1 MSAISNIRKNL
12 NSTGSTIIVGFI
24 VFVLVATF
32 GGFIGNN
39 NLGDNV
45 IFTVNGEDVYAGE
58 YSLEANRI
66 ASNFDELDGISEE
79 DLDSFTRSS
88 LIFKKLFS
96 QKADEIGF
104 GISEDKINDLIRQ
117 DRNFYSNDKFDV
129 NIFRGLLSRLGM
141 TTDDFRKLTESNYNA
156 SELINFLR
164 STSFVTNE
172 EAKDFINTSKQ
183 KRDIR
188 FKKISLKEV
197 ANDQIVTSDEI
208 LDFYNNYQS
217 NYYTLKQINI
227 NSIFIT
233 KDDFKNEITVSA
245 DEIFEEKTALFEQ
258 NQNLSQ
264 TRVSHIQ
271 LTFDEATK
279 NEQFNVAKT
288 IIAELNND
296 EQTFEELVL
305 TYSDDFGS
313 KDNGG
318 DLGFT
323 DGSVFPDEFE
333 NELSNIELNGTSEII
348 DLGSSYHVLKVTER
362 NEYSISE
369 DDIID
374 RLVSIKAEEEMQN
387 ILNEIDENIT
397 NLTIQEISDIYGI
410 SFKSEERL
418 SITDLLT
425 SFGDLEFVED
435 FERNNIFLNEVYGPY
450 ELDQGYL
457 IIEPIDL
464 FPSKLKPID
473 EVTAEIERELKIST
487 AKTLLPSIIE
497 SSLLDLEKQENLDR
511 FVTYSEIDRETSLFP
526 QDVTNKI
533 FSITNIN
540 GDDSIAST
548 LYLDDAYVIQLL
560 GVDDFKGIITLEE
573 IEETKNAI
581 SQAMGE
587 IERDSFYRVLR
598 DSAKIN

>member
-164 STSFVTNE
+164 STPFVTNE

-258 NQNLSQ
+258 NKNSSQ

-279 NEQFNVAKT
+279 NEQFDVAKT

-323 DGSVFPDEFE
+323 DGSVFPEEFE

-425 SFGDLEFVED
+425 SFGDLDFVED

-473 EVTAEIERELKIST
+473 EVTAEIERELKISM

-497 SSLLDLEKQENLDR
+497 SYLLDLKKQENLDR

-540 GDDSIAST
+540 GDASIAST

>member
-217 NYYTLKQINI
+217 NFYTLKQINI

-245 DEIFEEKTALFEQ
+245 DETFEEKTALFEQ

-450 ELDQGYL
+450 EVDQGYL

-497 SSLLDLEKQENLDR
+497 SYLLDLEKQENLDR

>member
-217 NYYTLKQINI
+217 NFYTLKQINI

-279 NEQFNVAKT
+279 NEQFDVAKT
-288 IIAELNND
+288 IIAKLNND

-323 DGSVFPDEFE
+323 DGSVFPEEFE

-425 SFGDLEFVED
+425 SFGDLDFVED

-497 SSLLDLEKQENLDR
+497 SYLLDLEKQENLDR

>member
-45 IFTVNGEDVYAGE
+45 ILTVNGEDIYAGE

-66 ASNFDELDGISEE
+66 ASNFDELDDISEE

-208 LDFYNNYQS
+208 SDFYNNYRS
-217 NYYTLKQINI
+217 NFYTLKQINI

-245 DEIFEEKTALFEQ
+245 DEILEEKTALFEQ

-271 LTFDEATK
+271 LSFDEATK
-279 NEQFNVAKT
+279 NEQFDVAKT

-323 DGSVFPDEFE
+323 DGSVFPEEFE

-369 DDIID
+369 EDIID

-425 SFGDLEFVED
+425 SFGDLDFVED

-487 AKTLLPSIIE
+487 AKTLMPSIIE
-497 SSLLDLEKQENLDR
+497 SYLSDLEKQENLDR
-511 FVTYSEIDRETSLFP
+511 FITYSEIDRETSLFP

-533 FSITNIN
+533 FSIVNTRGN
-540 GDDSIAST
+540 DSIASI

-598 DSAKIN
+598 DLAKIN

>member
-188 FKKISLKEV
+188 FKKISLKEL

-217 NYYTLKQINI
+217 NFYTLKQINI

-271 LTFDEATK
+271 LSFDEATK
-279 NEQFNVAKT
+279 NQQFDVAKT

-323 DGSVFPDEFE
+323 DGSVFPEEFE

-425 SFGDLEFVED
+425 SFGDLDFVED

-497 SSLLDLEKQENLDR
+497 SYLSDLEKQENLDR
-511 FVTYSEIDRETSLFP
+511 FITYSEIDRETSLFP

>member
-217 NYYTLKQINI
+217 NFYTLKQINI

-271 LTFDEATK
+271 LSFDEATK
-279 NEQFNVAKT
+279 NEQFDVAKT

-323 DGSVFPDEFE
+323 DGSVFPEEFE

-348 DLGSSYHVLKVTER
+348 DLGSSFHVLKVTER

-369 DDIID
+369 EDIID

-425 SFGDLEFVED
+425 SFGDLDFVED

-487 AKTLLPSIIE
+487 AKTLMPSIIE
-497 SSLLDLEKQENLDR
+497 SYLSDLEKQENLDR

-533 FSITNIN
+533 FSIVNTRGN
-540 GDDSIAST
+540 DSIASI

>member
-188 FKKISLKEV
+188 FKKISLKEL

-258 NQNLSQ
+258 NKNSSQ

-279 NEQFNVAKT
+279 NEQFDVAKT
-288 IIAELNND
+288 IIAKLNND

-323 DGSVFPDEFE
+323 DGSVFPEEFE

-425 SFGDLEFVED
+425 SFGDLDFVED

-497 SSLLDLEKQENLDR
+497 SYLLDLEKQENLDR

-540 GDDSIAST
+540 GDASIAST

>member
-258 NQNLSQ
+258 NKNSSQ

-279 NEQFNVAKT
+279 NEQFDVAKT

-425 SFGDLEFVED
+425 SFGDLDFVED

-497 SSLLDLEKQENLDR
+497 SYLLDLKKQENLDR

>member
-45 IFTVNGEDVYAGE
+45 ILTVNGEDIYAGE

-66 ASNFDELDGISEE
+66 ASNFDELDDISEE

-208 LDFYNNYQS
+208 SDFYNNYQS
-217 NYYTLKQINI
+217 NFYTLKQINI

-271 LTFDEATK
+271 LSFDEATK
-279 NEQFNVAKT
+279 NEQFDVAKT

-323 DGSVFPDEFE
+323 DGSVFPEEFE

-425 SFGDLEFVED
+425 SFGDLDFVED

-487 AKTLLPSIIE
+487 AKTLMPSIIE
-497 SSLLDLEKQENLDR
+497 SYLSDLEKQENLDR
-511 FVTYSEIDRETSLFP
+511 FITYSEIDRETSLFP

-533 FSITNIN
+533 FSIVNTNGN
-540 GDDSIAST
+540 DSIASI

-598 DSAKIN
+598 DLAKIN

>member
-188 FKKISLKEV
+188 FKKISLKEL

-217 NYYTLKQINI
+217 NFYTLKQINI

-279 NEQFNVAKT
+279 NEQFDVAKT
-288 IIAELNND
+288 IIAKLNND

-323 DGSVFPDEFE
+323 DGSVFPEEFE
-333 NELSNIELNGTSEII
+333 NELSNIELNGTSKII

-497 SSLLDLEKQENLDR
+497 SYLSDLEKQENLDR
-511 FVTYSEIDRETSLFP
+511 FITYSEIDRETSLFP

>member
-12 NSTGSTIIVGFI
+12 NSTGSTLIVGFI

-45 IFTVNGEDVYAGE
+45 IFSVNGEDVYAGE

-79 DLDSFTRSS
+79 DLDSLTRSS
-88 LIFKKLFS
+88 LIFRKLFS

-156 SELINFLR
+156 AELINFLR
-164 STSFVTNE
+164 SNSFVTNE

-217 NYYTLKQINI
+217 NFYTLKQINI

-271 LTFDEATK
+271 LSFDEATK
-279 NEQFNVAKT
+279 NQQFDVAKT

-323 DGSVFPDEFE
+323 DGSVFPEEFE

-362 NEYSISE
+362 NEYNISE

-425 SFGDLEFVED
+425 SFGDLDFVED

-464 FPSKLKPID
+464 FPSKLKPLD
-473 EVTAEIERELKIST
+473 EVTAEIESELKIST

-497 SSLLDLEKQENLDR
+497 SYLFDLEKQENLDR
-511 FVTYSEIDRETSLFP
+511 FITYSEIDRETSLFP

-533 FSITNIN
+533 FSIVNTNGN
-540 GDDSIAST
+540 DSIASI

-560 GVDDFKGIITLEE
+560 GVEDFKGIITLEE

>member
-188 FKKISLKEV
+188 FKKISLKEL

-258 NQNLSQ
+258 NKNSSQ

-279 NEQFNVAKT
+279 NEQFDVAKT

-425 SFGDLEFVED
+425 SFGDLDFVED

-497 SSLLDLEKQENLDR
+497 SYLLDLEKQENLDR

-540 GDDSIAST
+540 GDASIAST

>member
-45 IFTVNGEDVYAGE
+45 IFTVNGEDIYAGE

-66 ASNFDELDGISEE
+66 ASNFDELDDISEE

-217 NYYTLKQINI
+217 NFYTLKQINI

-258 NQNLSQ
+258 NKNLLQ

-279 NEQFNVAKT
+279 NEQFDVAQT

-323 DGSVFPDEFE
+323 DGSVFPEEFE

-450 ELDQGYL
+450 EVDQGYL

-473 EVTAEIERELKIST
+473 EVTAEIERELKISM

-497 SSLLDLEKQENLDR
+497 SYLLDLEKQENLDR

-540 GDDSIAST
+540 GDDSITST

>member
-45 IFTVNGEDVYAGE
+45 ILTVNGEDIYAGE

-66 ASNFDELDGISEE
+66 ASNFDELDDISEE

-208 LDFYNNYQS
+208 SDFYNNYQS
-217 NYYTLKQINI
+217 NFYTLKQINI

-271 LTFDEATK
+271 LSFDEATK
-279 NEQFNVAKT
+279 NEQFDVAKT

-323 DGSVFPDEFE
+323 DGSVFPEEFE

-369 DDIID
+369 EDIID

-425 SFGDLEFVED
+425 SFGDLDFVED

-497 SSLLDLEKQENLDR
+497 SYLSDLEKQENLDR
-511 FVTYSEIDRETSLFP
+511 FITYSEIDRETSLFP

-533 FSITNIN
+533 FSIVNTNGN
-540 GDDSIAST
+540 DSIASI

-598 DSAKIN
+598 DLAKIN

>member
-217 NYYTLKQINI
+217 NFYTLKQINI

-279 NEQFNVAKT
+279 NEQFDVAKT

-323 DGSVFPDEFE
+323 DGSVFPEEFE

-425 SFGDLEFVED
+425 SFGDLDFVED

-497 SSLLDLEKQENLDR
+497 SYLLDLEKQENLDR

>member
-217 NYYTLKQINI
+217 NFYTLKQINI

-279 NEQFNVAKT
+279 NEQFDVAKT
-288 IIAELNND
+288 IIAKLNND

-323 DGSVFPDEFE
+323 DGSVFPEEFE
-333 NELSNIELNGTSEII
+333 NELSNIELNGTSKII

-497 SSLLDLEKQENLDR
+497 SYLSDLEKQENLDR
-511 FVTYSEIDRETSLFP
+511 FITYSEIDRETSLFP

>member
-188 FKKISLKEV
+188 FKKISLKEL

-217 NYYTLKQINI
+217 NFYTLKQINI

-497 SSLLDLEKQENLDR
+497 SYLLDLEKQENLDR

-540 GDDSIAST
+540 GDASIAST

>member
-217 NYYTLKQINI
+217 NFYTLKQINI

-258 NQNLSQ
+258 NKNSSQ

-279 NEQFNVAKT
+279 NEQFDVAKT
-288 IIAELNND
+288 IIAKLNND

-323 DGSVFPDEFE
+323 DGSVFPEEFE
-333 NELSNIELNGTSEII
+333 NELSNIELNGTSKII

-397 NLTIQEISDIYGI
+397 NLTIQEIYDIYGI

-425 SFGDLEFVED
+425 SFGDLDFVED

-457 IIEPIDL
+457 IIEPTDL

-497 SSLLDLEKQENLDR
+497 SYLSDLEKQENLDR

-540 GDDSIAST
+540 GDASIASI

-581 SQAMGE
+581 SQALGE

>member
-45 IFTVNGEDVYAGE
+45 IFSVNGEDVYAGE
-58 YSLEANRI
+58 YSLEASRI
-66 ASNFDELDGISEE
+66 ASNFDEINDISEE
-79 DLDSFTRSS
+79 ELDSFTRSS

-104 GISEDKINDLIRQ
+104 GVSEDKINDLIRQ

-217 NYYTLKQINI
+217 NFYTLKQINI
-227 NSIFIT
+227 NSIFFT

-245 DEIFEEKTALFEQ
+245 EEIFEEKTALSEQ

-279 NEQFNVAKT
+279 NEQFDLAKT
-288 IIAELNND
+288 IISELNNE

-323 DGSVFPDEFE
+323 DGSVFPEEFE

-425 SFGDLEFVED
+425 SFGDLDFVED

-464 FPSKLKPID
+464 FPSKLKPLD
-473 EVTAEIERELKIST
+473 EVTGEIESELKISM

-497 SSLLDLEKQENLDR
+497 SYISDLEKQENLDK
-511 FVTYSEIDRETSLFP
+511 FITYSEIDRETSLFP
-526 QDVTNKI
+526 QDVANKI
-533 FSITNIN
+533 FSIVNTNGN
-540 GDDSIAST
+540 DSIAST

-560 GVDDFKGIITLEE
+560 GVEDFKGIITLEE

>member
-217 NYYTLKQINI
+217 NFYTLKQINI

-271 LTFDEATK
+271 LSFDEATK
-279 NEQFNVAKT
+279 NQQFDVAKT

-323 DGSVFPDEFE
+323 DGSVFPEEFE

-410 SFKSEERL
+410 PFKSEERL
-418 SITDLLT
+418 SITDLMT
-425 SFGDLEFVED
+425 SFGDLDFVED

-497 SSLLDLEKQENLDR
+497 SYLSDLEKQENLDR
-511 FVTYSEIDRETSLFP
+511 FITYSEIDRETSLFP
-526 QDVTNKI
+526 QEVTNKI
-533 FSITNIN
+533 FSIVNTNGN
-540 GDDSIAST
+540 DSIAST

-581 SQAMGE
+581 SQAIGE

>member
-45 IFTVNGEDVYAGE
+45 ILTVNGEDIYAGE

-66 ASNFDELDGISEE
+66 ASNFDELDDISEE

-208 LDFYNNYQS
+208 SDFYNNYRS
-217 NYYTLKQINI
+217 NFYTLKQINI

-245 DEIFEEKTALFEQ
+245 DEILEEKTALFEQ

-271 LTFDEATK
+271 LSFDEATK
-279 NEQFNVAKT
+279 NEQFDVAKT

-323 DGSVFPDEFE
+323 DGSVFPEEFE

-369 DDIID
+369 EDIID

-487 AKTLLPSIIE
+487 AKTLMPSIIE
-497 SSLLDLEKQENLDR
+497 SYLSDLEKLENLDR
-511 FVTYSEIDRETSLFP
+511 FITYSEIDRETSLFH

-560 GVDDFKGIITLEE
+560 GVDDFEGIITLEE

>member
-217 NYYTLKQINI
+217 NFYTLKQINI

-279 NEQFNVAKT
+279 NEQFDVAKT

-323 DGSVFPDEFE
+323 DGSVFPEEFE

-387 ILNEIDENIT
+387 ILNEIDENIA

-425 SFGDLEFVED
+425 SFGDLDFVED

-497 SSLLDLEKQENLDR
+497 SYLLDLEKQENLDR

>member
-66 ASNFDELDGISEE
+66 ASNFDELDDISEE

-217 NYYTLKQINI
+217 NFYTLKQINI

-271 LTFDEATK
+271 LSFDEATK
-279 NEQFNVAKT
+279 NEQFDVAKT

-323 DGSVFPDEFE
+323 DGSVFPEEFE

-487 AKTLLPSIIE
+487 AKTLMPSIIE
-497 SSLLDLEKQENLDR
+497 SYLSDLEKQENLDR
-511 FVTYSEIDRETSLFP
+511 FITYSEIDRETSLFP

-533 FSITNIN
+533 FSIVNTNGN
-540 GDDSIAST
+540 DSIAST

-598 DSAKIN
+598 DLAKIN

>member
-188 FKKISLKEV
+188 FKKISLKEL

-258 NQNLSQ
+258 NKNSSQ

-279 NEQFNVAKT
+279 NKQFNVAKT
-288 IIAELNND
+288 IIAKLNND

-425 SFGDLEFVED
+425 SFGDLDFVED

-497 SSLLDLEKQENLDR
+497 SYLLDLKKQENLDR

-540 GDDSIAST
+540 GDASIAST

>member
-188 FKKISLKEV
+188 FKKISLKEL

-279 NEQFNVAKT
+279 NEQFDVAKT
-288 IIAELNND
+288 IIAKLNND

-323 DGSVFPDEFE
+323 DGSVFPEEFE

-425 SFGDLEFVED
+425 SFGDLDFVED

-497 SSLLDLEKQENLDR
+497 SYLLDLEKQENLDR

-540 GDDSIAST
+540 GDASIAST

>member
-1 MSAISNIRKNL
+1 M
-12 NSTGSTIIVGFI
+12 
-24 VFVLVATF
+24 
-32 GGFIGNN
+32 
-39 NLGDNV
+39 
-45 IFTVNGEDVYAGE
+45 NGEDVYAGE

-104 GISEDKINDLIRQ
+104 GISDDKINDLIRQ

-217 NYYTLKQINI
+217 NFYTLKQINI

-271 LTFDEATK
+271 LSFDEATK
-279 NEQFNVAKT
+279 NQQFDVAKT

-323 DGSVFPDEFE
+323 DGSVFPEEFE

-425 SFGDLEFVED
+425 SFGDLDFVED

-464 FPSKLKPID
+464 FPSKLKPLD
-473 EVTAEIERELKIST
+473 EVTAEIESELKIST

-497 SSLLDLEKQENLDR
+497 SYLSDLEKQENLDR
-511 FVTYSEIDRETSLFP
+511 FITYSEIDRETSLFP

-533 FSITNIN
+533 FSIVNTNGN
-540 GDDSIAST
+540 DSIASI

-560 GVDDFKGIITLEE
+560 GVEDFKGIITLEE

>member
-45 IFTVNGEDVYAGE
+45 ILTVNGEDIYAGE

-66 ASNFDELDGISEE
+66 ASNFDELNDISEE

-208 LDFYNNYQS
+208 SNFYNNYRS
-217 NYYTLKQINI
+217 NFYTLKQINI

-271 LTFDEATK
+271 LSFDEATK
-279 NEQFNVAKT
+279 NEQFDVAKT

-323 DGSVFPDEFE
+323 DGSVFPEEFE

-369 DDIID
+369 EDIID

-387 ILNEIDENIT
+387 ILNEIDQNIT

-418 SITDLLT
+418 SLTDLLT
-425 SFGDLEFVED
+425 SFGDLDFVED

-487 AKTLLPSIIE
+487 AKTLMPSIIE
-497 SSLLDLEKQENLDR
+497 SYLSDLEKQENLDR
-511 FVTYSEIDRETSLFP
+511 FITYSEIDRETSLFP

-533 FSITNIN
+533 FSIVNTNGN
-540 GDDSIAST
+540 DSIASI

-598 DSAKIN
+598 DLAKIN

>member
-66 ASNFDELDGISEE
+66 ASNFDELDDISEE

-217 NYYTLKQINI
+217 NFYTLKQINI

-258 NQNLSQ
+258 NQNLLQ

-271 LTFDEATK
+271 LSFDEATK
-279 NEQFNVAKT
+279 NQQFDVAKT

-323 DGSVFPDEFE
+323 DGSVFPEEFE

-369 DDIID
+369 EDIID

-425 SFGDLEFVED
+425 SFGDLDFVED

-464 FPSKLKPID
+464 FPSKLKPIV

-487 AKTLLPSIIE
+487 AKTLMPSIIE
-497 SSLLDLEKQENLDR
+497 SYLSDLEKQENLDR
-511 FVTYSEIDRETSLFP
+511 FITYSEIDRETSLFP

-533 FSITNIN
+533 FSIVNTRGN
-540 GDDSIAST
+540 DSIASI

>member
-45 IFTVNGEDVYAGE
+45 ILTVNGEDIYAGE

-66 ASNFDELDGISEE
+66 ASNFDELDDISEE

-217 NYYTLKQINI
+217 NFYTLKQINI

-305 TYSDDFGS
+305 TYSDDFGT

-333 NELSNIELNGTSEII
+333 NELSDIELNGTSEII

-497 SSLLDLEKQENLDR
+497 SYLLDLEKQENLDR

>member
-164 STSFVTNE
+164 SNSFVTNE

-217 NYYTLKQINI
+217 NFYTLKQINI

-271 LTFDEATK
+271 LSFDEATK
-279 NEQFNVAKT
+279 NQQFDVAKT

-323 DGSVFPDEFE
+323 DGSVFPEEFE

-425 SFGDLEFVED
+425 SFGDLDFVED

-497 SSLLDLEKQENLDR
+497 SYLSDLEKQENLDR
-511 FVTYSEIDRETSLFP
+511 FITYSEIDRETSLFP

-533 FSITNIN
+533 FSIVNTNGN
-540 GDDSIAST
+540 DSIAST
-548 LYLDDAYVIQLL
+548 FYLDDAYVIQLL

>member
-217 NYYTLKQINI
+217 NFYTLKQINI

-258 NQNLSQ
+258 NKNSSQ

-279 NEQFNVAKT
+279 NEQFDVAKT
-288 IIAELNND
+288 IIAKLNND

-323 DGSVFPDEFE
+323 DGSVFPEEFE
-333 NELSNIELNGTSEII
+333 NELSNIELNGTSKII

-425 SFGDLEFVED
+425 SFGDLDFVED

-497 SSLLDLEKQENLDR
+497 SYLSDLEKQENLDR

-533 FSITNIN
+533 FSIVNTRGN
-540 GDDSIAST
+540 DSIASI

-581 SQAMGE
+581 SQALGE